1 MEPKKIF
8 LIDKEQHL
16 LVERLHRFFGR
27 LFRVRRC
34 RELSHAPRPG
44 EGAGNGT
51 LAEEVGHLCPAT
63 EAADR
68 VRIVAAAALQRVP
81 VAS

>member
-34 RELSHAPRPG
+34 RELSHAPWPG
-44 EGAGNGT
+44 EGAGNGP
-51 LAEEVGHLCPAT
+51 LAEEEVDLGPT
-63 EAADR
+63 TVAAEGMS
-68 VRIVAAAALQRVP
+68 IVAPSAFEHVP